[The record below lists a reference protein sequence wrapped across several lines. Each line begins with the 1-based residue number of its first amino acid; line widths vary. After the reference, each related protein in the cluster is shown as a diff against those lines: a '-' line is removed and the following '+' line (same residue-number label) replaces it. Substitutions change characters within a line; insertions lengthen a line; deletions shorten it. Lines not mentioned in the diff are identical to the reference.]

1 MCVKFIE
8 YLLCIIECLLW
19 NGVTEKVEYLSV
31 NFRSYGILGKLKKY
45 VYFLRLGV
53 SRIGCVTFLSEF
65 YI

>member
-1 MCVKFIE
+1 MFIM
-8 YLLCIIECLLW
+8 EC
-19 NGVTEKVEYLSV
+19 KVEYLSV